1 MWRVSDRASSSV
13 CETTRMM
20 WIANAVVEKRLSG
33 YIRERRNIDVGG
45 YLSWLGAEIAPVPE
59 RIDTVIV

>member
-1 MWRVSDRASSSV
+1 
-13 CETTRMM
+13 MM
-20 WIANAVVEKRLSG
+20 WIANAVVEKCLSG

-45 YLSWLGAEIAPVPE
+45 HLSCLGAEIAPVPE